1 MKSWTQV
8 ATDDKK
14 RAPKVDLYAV
24 FGKDYQL
31 PGTIGLAWTGGLGA
45 TIQYGWYGGVSFS
58 EWRPTPTATAFVS
71 PHLSKA
77 NIWFY
82 LCNLITAVSYNVGIC
97 FIIN

>member
-1 MKSWTQV
+1 MDNWSAV
-8 ATDDKK
+8 GRDDK
-14 RAPKVDLYAV
+14 RRDPKVDLYAV

-31 PGTIGLAWTGGLGA
+31 HGTIGLAWTGGLGA

-58 EWRPTPTATAFVS
+58 EWRPTPTETAFVS

-82 LCNLITAVSYNVGIC
+82 LFNVIKQPLVIMLVSVLL
-97 FIIN
+97 